1 MLPPRKIQELQ
12 ETYGLISSLWSH
24 SGKFWLPPSD
34 WGAGVVLDVLCQ
46 LPASQYTVLVPH
58 ADIKLKILMPGF
70 HIPSDPC
77 WDLGNVRASFLVF
90 TKSLEVD
97 CPQPEKWPALGP
109 CLLSFFS
116 LSPVFQT
123 TSHVRLHT
131 WAFTCH
137 YGKAPG
143 KAGTVGTV
151 PLWCYTVGSLP
162 GAFGAGT
169 CTSLKI

>member
-1 MLPPRKIQELQ
+1 MLPPSKIQELQ

-123 TSHVRLHT
+123 TSHVSLSHVTMERPLERLGQRVQSHCDVT
-131 WAFTCH
+131 WLEAF
-137 YGKAPG
+137 P
-143 KAGTVGTV
+143 V
-151 PLWCYTVGSLP
+151 PLERGLVL
-162 GAFGAGT
+162 
-169 CTSLKI
+169 L